1 MENAD
6 RFLLAML
13 AILHSSAQTTVM
25 AAMMA
30 TLCCNVQ
37 VGIGD
42 QMLSEYALLRY
53 LALISFRNGRGKEST
68 VNLTGIITSK
78 Y

>member
-1 MENAD
+1 MK
-6 RFLLAML
+6 
-13 AILHSSAQTTVM
+13 
-25 AAMMA
+25 A

-37 VGIGD
+37 VGNGD

-53 LALISFRNGRGKEST
+53 LALIPFRNDRGKEST